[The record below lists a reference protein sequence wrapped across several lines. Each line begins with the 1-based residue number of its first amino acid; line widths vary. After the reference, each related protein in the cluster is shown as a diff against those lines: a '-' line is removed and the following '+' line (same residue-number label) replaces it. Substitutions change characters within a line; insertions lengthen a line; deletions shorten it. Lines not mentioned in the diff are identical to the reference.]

1 MSQKLE
7 DRDKN
12 RQWYD
17 PFRWLPWLRDFRAR
31 KTTETPRDGE
41 AFERFLGTL
50 QDAPRLRPMERMTS
64 SPEFFRSETYLAQ
77 GRRADWQQ
85 VELDVQRFAA
95 AFVEAARRVSVP
107 LFVHGAFR
115 TVEEQKRLKL
125 AGRSTLGGPRAP
137 HCQGFAVDIVHSRYA
152 WNLTDAEWTYL
163 GALGKD
169 VARRLG
175 VRIRW
180 GGSPDYGFYDPAHWE
195 VPGWETAGKLAI
207 PADPVRMTPRLMKR
221 YLGV

>member
-1 MSQKLE
+1 MSQKL
-7 DRDKN
+7 RDHDKD

-17 PFRWLPWLRDFRAR
+17 PCRWLAWLRDFRAR
-31 KTTETPRDGE
+31 KVAETPRDGQS
-41 AFERFLGTL
+41 FDRFLGTL
-50 QDAPRLRPMERMTS
+50 QDDPRLRPMDRMTVS
-64 SPEFFRSETYLAQ
+64 RDFFTSERYLEQ

-85 VELDVQRFAA
+85 VELDAQRFAA
-95 AFVEAARRVSVP
+95 AYIEAARRVSVP

-125 AGRSTLGGPRAP
+125 KGRSTLGGPRAP
-137 HCQGFAVDIVHSRYA
+137 HCQGYAVDIVHSLYA

-180 GGSPDYGFYDPAHWE
+180 GGSPEYGFYDPAHWE
-195 VPGWETAGKLAI
+195 LPGWETAGKLAI
-207 PADPVRMTPRLMKR
+207 PSEAVLMSPRFMKR
-221 YLGV
+221 KLGL